1 MPTVRIEEHGCR
13 GCSLCVDLCPVQVFE
28 QDGTGA
34 LARVVHAE
42 HCIGCLTCAYACPSQ
57 CVEVDGYLRLRPFH
71 RVEADAA
78 LVRRFLQEQPVS
90 EAVTDADLEEAWSD
104 VAARLFA
111 LSDTVVE
118 TIGKGYRAVARRAGV
133 MAAEHLPEMY
143 EATSLD
149 LLLAALQKRFDHA
162 FTFDYTVDG
171 AGRSSGSSPAGSAA
185 WCAAAG
191 RRSARPSSARC
202 STSTGW
208 GWCRPSSAPATSA
221 RCRWWATS
229 ARWSSPRSS
238 ERGETWLNVR
248 RSGARSPEAWTRG
261 PGSRSGRSGR

>member
-28 QDGTGA
+28 QESA
-34 LARVVHAE
+34 AAIARVTHAE
-42 HCIGCLTCAYACPSQ
+42 RCIGCLSCVYACPSQ

-71 RVEADAA
+71 RIEASAE

-90 EAVTDADLEEAWSD
+90 EAVTSADLEEAWSD

-133 MAAEHLPEMY
+133 MSAEHLPEMY

-149 LLLAALQKRFDHA
+149 EVLAALKKRFAHA
-162 FTFDYTVDG
+162 FDFDYTI
-171 AGRSSGSSPAGSAA
+171 AGEQAKLRFNPCGL
-185 WCAAAG
+185 
-191 RRSARPSSARC
+191 
-202 STSTGW
+202 
-208 GWCRPSSAPATSA
+208 CR
-221 RCRWWATS
+221 
-229 ARWSSPRSS
+229 
-238 ERGETWLNVR
+238 VV
-248 RSGARSPEAWTRG
+248 RSGGQTVGDAQLCQMFHEYWIGLISTFVGTRYKCQVPVVGDVCEMELSPVE
-261 PGSRSGRSGR
+261 